1 MLPAVSSRTMAGFTL
16 VELVMVM
23 VVMGILAAVAMPSMT
38 GRKTVDAPGYAD
50 EVRQALKYG
59 RRIAVSQRR
68 NVCVSAGVAGV
79 ALTQA
84 ALAGSAAPCVSAVG
98 DPTTGTALNLVPPG
112 GIALSSSA
120 ATFAFDAQG
129 RPLGS
134 LGTLLDSAVTLSVA
148 GDGQTRLITVESETG
163 YTH

>member
-1 MLPAVSSRTMAGFTL
+1 MLQGGASRTMAGFTL

-23 VVMGILAAVAMPSMT
+23 VVMGILAAFAMPSMT

-59 RRIAVSQRR
+59 RRLAVSQRR
-68 NVCVSAGVAGV
+68 NVCVAAGAAGL

-84 ALAGSAAPCVSAVG
+84 AAPGSAAACVSAVG
-98 DPTTGTALNLVPPG
+98 DPLSGTALNLVPPA

-120 ATFAFDAQG
+120 PTFAFDAQG
-129 RPLGS
+129 RLVLG
-134 LGTLLDSAVTLSVA
+134 GGNAVTLSVA
-148 GDGQTRLITVESETG
+148 GDGMARLITVESETG

>member
-1 MLPAVSSRTMAGFTL
+1 MLPAGSNRTMAGFTL
-16 VELVMVM
+16 VELIMVM
-23 VVMGILAAVAMPSMT
+23 VVMGILAVAAMPSMT
-38 GRKTVDAPGYAD
+38 ARKTVDAPGYTD

-68 NVCVSAGVAGV
+68 NVCVAAGAAGL

-84 ALAGSAAPCVSAVG
+84 TVSGAAAPCVTTVG
-98 DPTTGTALNLVPPG
+98 DPLSGTALSLVPPG

-129 RPLGS
+129 RLAG
-134 LGTLLDSAVTLSVA
+134 SAVTLSVA
-148 GDGQTRLITVESETG
+148 GDGLTRLITVESETG